1 VIVLDKQYWQLI
13 DLPKQEPS
21 ENPTDYVNRI
31 ITHMDERIQ
40 DKPGDRPVKGGIGSL
55 LGSTASLAERAKE
68 TNLMESLRN
77 KSTEDLRK
85 ENERLYADIHR
96 LIKKYQGLREL
107 VQRLRTTYDSS
118 KGYPIIPRYSML
130 KSMIKE
136 ILRAPG
142 FAEIC
147 HEANE

>member
-1 VIVLDKQYWQLI
+1 
-13 DLPKQEPS
+13 
-21 ENPTDYVNRI
+21 
-31 ITHMDERIQ
+31 MC
-40 DKPGDRPVKGGIGSL
+40 RPISD
-55 LGSTASLAERAKE
+55 
-68 TNLMESLRN
+68 

-85 ENERLYADIHR
+85 ENERLYTDIYK

-130 KSMIKE
+130 KGMIKE